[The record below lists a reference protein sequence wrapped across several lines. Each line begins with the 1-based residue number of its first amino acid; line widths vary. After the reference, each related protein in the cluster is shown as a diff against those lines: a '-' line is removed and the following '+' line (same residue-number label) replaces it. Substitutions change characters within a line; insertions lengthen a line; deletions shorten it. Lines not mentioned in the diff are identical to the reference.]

1 MNAVKRKRCSSSDME
16 NAVSRP
22 LLLGLWASS
31 CPLQG
36 LVRRWS
42 LSWTA
47 GCAGDHPAVVGR
59 FLALVATPDYS
70 WNEDGLA
77 ACRWLREPLVLRQ
90 LISRRLASRLP
101 ACSALN
107 ALQVSVA
114 FCQRG
119 LFARSGSW
127 AGLTARGPLDHP
139 RAAESFVGLA
149 ILHGPGHGTQH

>member
-16 NAVSRP
+16 NAVSRDSF
-22 LLLGLWASS
+22 A
-31 CPLQG
+31 
-36 LVRRWS
+36 
-42 LSWTA
+42 A
-47 GCAGDHPAVVGR
+47 GRCHEPPVAPAGHPAAVSR

-90 LISRRLASRLP
+90 LISRRLVSRLP

-114 FCQRG
+114 FC
-119 LFARSGSW
+119 
-127 AGLTARGPLDHP
+127 
-139 RAAESFVGLA
+139 
-149 ILHGPGHGTQH
+149 